1 MATIRA
7 MEDGFLAFA
16 PTDCFYF
23 QFIIN
28 LPILL
33 GRSQGHSTKVQD
45 ILGPMIART
54 Y

>member
-7 MEDGFLAFA
+7 MEDGFRAYA
-16 PTDCFYF
+16 PTNCFYF
-23 QFIIN
+23 QFVIN
-28 LPILL
+28 LLILQ
-33 GRSQGHSTKVQD
+33 GHSQGLSTKVQD